1 MGEVEKEVFE
11 DRPSKAAMEELMED
25 HLSRVAMKGGVIP
38 NLAESLPTDPSLP
51 SLPSGFSVFLQGK
64 DIISPFSWHSLFW
77 AHLLAFILFFLLIF
91 FFNILLNNLL
101 SSSISSAQFMNLF
114 GISNVIEAIFKSHE
128 EVIYFHLLF

>member
-25 HLSRVAMKGGVIP
+25 RLSRVVMKGGVIP

-64 DIISPFSWHSLFW
+64 DIISPFSWHSLF
-77 AHLLAFILFFLLIF
+77 
-91 FFNILLNNLL
+91 
-101 SSSISSAQFMNLF
+101 
-114 GISNVIEAIFKSHE
+114 
-128 EVIYFHLLF
+128 

>member
-1 MGEVEKEVFE
+1 MGEVEKEVFV

-25 HLSRVAMKGGVIP
+25 RLSRVAMKGGVIP

-51 SLPSGFSVFLQGK
+51 SLPWGFSVFLQGK
-64 DIISPFSWHSLFW
+64 DIVSPFSWHSLFW
-77 AHLLAFILFFLLIF
+77 AHLLAFILFYL

-101 SSSISSAQFMNLF
+101 SLSISSAQFMNLF

>member
-25 HLSRVAMKGGVIP
+25 RLSRVVMKGGVIP

-51 SLPSGFSVFLQGK
+51 SLPWGFSVFLQGK
-64 DIISPFSWHSLFW
+64 DIISLGTRCFEHICLPLSF
-77 AHLLAFILFFLLIF
+77 FIYLF

-101 SSSISSAQFMNLF
+101 SLSISSAQFMNLF